1 MVSLSLYGHLE
12 IHLQTMV
19 VFLIRV
25 RLDVDIGD
33 LDIELGQIPNQTSIG
48 IELQYQR
55 PCLDEMKLLDGI
67 LWDKQI
73 QFTFGCAKDG
83 IFSSNILHHPTLC

>member
-25 RLDVDIGD
+25 HLDVDIGG
-33 LDIELGQIPNQTSIG
+33 LGIKWVQYQFIHDIEMTTI
-48 IELQYQR
+48 
-55 PCLDEMKLLDGI
+55 
-67 LWDKQI
+67 
-73 QFTFGCAKDG
+73 
-83 IFSSNILHHPTLC
+83 

>member
-25 RLDVDIGD
+25 RLDVDIGGFGIKWVQYQFIH
-33 LDIELGQIPNQTSIG
+33 DIEMTTIRI
-48 IELQYQR
+48 
-55 PCLDEMKLLDGI
+55 LL
-67 LWDKQI
+67 
-73 QFTFGCAKDG
+73 FG
-83 IFSSNILHHPTLC
+83 